1 MENFPKTLQLP
12 DINSVLSIDI
22 AQPEDAQEIGDFIGI
37 HFDPRSPIC
46 HLHQYDFPA
55 PGSAEAKANSES
67 FIQYLRTDCLSTSC
81 SLIVRDQM
89 TKQLAAILLCNE
101 VKKNSEPPVP
111 ATSLCFAILE
121 ALPEGFDLF
130 TLYETD
136 KIMEI
141 FMVVVAQPFTKRG
154 LATKLMQCAIEL
166 AARSGAGAIQMEA
179 VSDYSARAALKFGF
193 TSLKSIDY
201 ATFEYN
207 GIKPLAENRELL
219 AEHPTAHFMVRRL
232 P

>member
-1 MENFPKTLQLP
+1 MANFPIILRWP

-22 AQPEDAQEIGDFIGI
+22 AQPENAQEMSDFISI

-46 HLHQYDFPA
+46 HLHEYDFPA
-55 PGSAEAKANSES
+55 PGSAEAKANKES
-67 FIQYLRTDCLSTSC
+67 FTEYLRSDCLSTPC
-81 SLIVRDQM
+81 SLIVRDQI
-89 TKQLAAILLCNE
+89 TNSLAAILVCSE

-111 ATSLCFAILE
+111 PTSLCFAILE

-136 KIMEI
+136 KVIEI

-166 AARSGAGAIQMEA
+166 ATHCGAGAMQMEA

-201 ATFEYN
+201 AAFEYN
-207 GIKPLAENRELL
+207 GIKPLADNKELL